1 MEVSGYL
8 MESVKDVYKTVSV
21 SQKGAQ
27 FLSSSTPAHQPKLVL
42 QVTNEMV
49 DDEEHEGTSGKFGE
63 LKGLATFEYEGFSE
77 KIISPDMMTV
87 PHLLKE
93 VWRQKICAH
102 VWTKW
107 RAWHV
112 VGMP

>member
-1 MEVSGYL
+1 MNFPWI
-8 MESVKDVYKTVSV
+8 SV

-77 KIISPDMMTV
+77 VGISKGTRGKLLMYFKFAERELISSFFLII
-87 PHLLKE
+87 
-93 VWRQKICAH
+93 I
-102 VWTKW
+102 
-107 RAWHV
+107 V
-112 VGMP
+112 VSIIFCSSHYDIIY